1 MWELQ
6 VAARLELRC
15 EAVVV
20 LAVVA
25 LADFAA
31 AEYLACCDSVPAVDV
46 ANPLIDVIPLHLK
59 YNIEIPCPRMYD
71 ADFREV

>member
-1 MWELQ
+1 MWEIQ
-6 VAARLELRC
+6 VAARLKLTC

-25 LADFAA
+25 LAGSAV

-46 ANPLIDVIPLHLK
+46 TNPLIDVIPLHLK
-59 YNIEIPCPRMYD
+59 
-71 ADFREV
+71 